1 MEVVDHF
8 VYSCSVDVV
17 TLLLK
22 MTPSFDYSLPYCW
35 RHSLTHLFN
44 HKSNTLYDGAGI
56 LYSSSVLCSWSLHE
70 HAHGVLMSICAH
82 ESFMSMLMNLS
93 CACARWGVTR
103 TTTLGQ
109 YASGL
114 ALVTRHTITVRR
126 CWYWYGDDI
135 MLIMLAWWSPGH
147 HFTMVT
153 IIPITRFHQK
163 SCRTIHT
170 TC

>member
-44 HKSNTLYDGAGI
+44 HKSNTLYDGSSI

-82 ESFMSMLMNLS
+82 ESFMSMLMKLS
-93 CACARWGVTR
+93 CARARGGVTR

-109 YASGL
+109 YAARRWSSSYPPCPGPPHPPW
-114 ALVTRHTITVRR
+114 LVIITVKVIFSF
-126 CWYWYGDDI
+126 YHTLY
-135 MLIMLAWWSPGH
+135 LIMH
-147 HFTMVT
+147 HFFQIRQWQM
-153 IIPITRFHQK
+153 F
-163 SCRTIHT
+163 
-170 TC
+170 